1 MRYFLHILLA
11 LLIWCCPARA
21 QDQAILTAEL
31 SEEETLVGQPLILSI
46 TILVPTWMSGET
58 NFPNLEVPGI
68 MVRLPQRAGGPISET
83 IDGETWSGVRRRY
96 RLYPLDVGTFT
107 IPRQEI
113 SIAYAD
119 PDTQA
124 PIDADLVFEGVS
136 FRAGVPEKAAGLDPL
151 IIAKDF
157 SLAQTFEGET
167 DLAPGDAIT
176 RTLTAKISGTTPV
189 IIPQLSPE
197 FENDLMRA
205 YEAEPNV
212 QESENRGELS
222 GSRTEKT
229 TFIAQGPGSIAIPGF
244 SIDWFD
250 LDTEEIKTVTVPD
263 QSISISGT
271 ALGEEATIDT
281 GFLVRLAIGLILGL
295 LVLLGLYRYAWP
307 PVRRWNEARIER
319 WHASEAFA
327 HRQVL
332 KAIHHRDLGSV
343 SECVDAWL
351 IHVPPERTDVRTEL
365 SVALAKLGR
374 PRFGGES
381 GGQQGED
388 WGRFRSTYLAQRLT
402 ALKDRRHSTGALPG
416 LNPDWR
422 G

>member
-1 MRYFLHILLA
+1 MRYFLHILLVI
-11 LLIWCCPARA
+11 LICCGSAQA
-21 QDQAILTAEL
+21 QDQAILTSEL
-31 SEEETLVGQPLILSI
+31 NEEETLVGQPLILSI

-96 RLYPLDVGTFT
+96 RLYPLQAGAFT
-107 IPRQEI
+107 IPKQDI

-124 PIDADLVFEGVS
+124 PIDAKLEFEGVS
-136 FRAGVPEKAAGLDPL
+136 FRAVVPEKAGGIDPL
-151 IIAKDF
+151 IIARDF
-157 SLAQTFEGET
+157 SLNQTFEGET
-167 DLAPGDAIT
+167 ELAPGDAIT
-176 RTLTAKISGTTPV
+176 RVLKAEISGTTPV
-189 IIPQLSPE
+189 IIPQLSPD
-197 FENDLMRA
+197 FENSLMRA

-244 SIDWFD
+244 SIEWFD

-263 QSISISGT
+263 QSITIAGV
-271 ALGEEATIDT
+271 ALGEDNRIDA
-281 GFLVRLAIGLILGL
+281 GFLVRLAIGLILAL

-307 PVRRWNEARIER
+307 PFRRWNEARR
-319 WHASEAFA
+319 AHWHASEAFA
-327 HRQVL
+327 NRQVL
-332 KAIHHRDLGSV
+332 KAIHHQDLGLV
-343 SECVDAWL
+343 SERIDEWL
-351 IHVPPERTDVRTEL
+351 KHVPPQHRDVRNEL
-365 SVALAKLGR
+365 SAALARMGR
-374 PRFGGES
+374 SRFGDAGS
-381 GGQQGED
+381 QGKGMD
-388 WGRFRSTYLAQRLT
+388 WGKFKDTYLAQR
-402 ALKDRRHSTGALPG
+402 AQAQRGQRRSSSALPG

-422 G
+422 S